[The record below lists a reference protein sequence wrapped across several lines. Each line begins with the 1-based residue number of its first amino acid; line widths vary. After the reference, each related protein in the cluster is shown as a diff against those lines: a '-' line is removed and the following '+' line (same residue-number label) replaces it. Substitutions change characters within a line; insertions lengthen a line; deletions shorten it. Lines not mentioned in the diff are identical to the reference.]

1 MLANARIVALLLA
14 LSVSVITTSF
24 LSLLDDITFGAL
36 FLCFVLSF
44 SSTYIL
50 SFITIEFFIFG
61 EINKIYDRFNALKD
75 ENLSKIDLTRKRGN
89 SNNPITKINDE
100 IFTYAEVKQREIAEL
115 KRAEE
120 FRRQFIADI
129 SHELKT
135 PIFAAQGFVHTL
147 LDGAV
152 KDKSVRNKFLKKAAK
167 SLDGLD
173 TLVQDLLTISQM
185 ETGTIKMNFSTF
197 HLYTLICEVFDQFES
212 KADKKDIQ
220 LLLDPTIDREAFV
233 YADEEKIY
241 RVLLNLISNALKY
254 KQEDEPSF
262 VTVNIQSLDGD
273 DYVEVTVADNGV
285 GIPKEDI
292 KRIFERFYRVEKS
305 RSKDKGGTG
314 LGLSIVKHVL
324 EKHDSSIKVISQVG
338 KGSVFSFKLKK
349 GDMGITEQE
358 LEEEL
363 P

>member
-1 MLANARIVALLLA
+1 MLANARVVALLLA
-14 LSVSVITTSF
+14 LSVAVITTSF
-24 LSLLDDITFGAL
+24 LTLVEGISLITL
-36 FLCFVLSF
+36 ILCFVLSF
-44 SSTYIL
+44 SSSYIL
-50 SFITIEFFIFG
+50 SFITLEFFIFG
-61 EINKIYDRFNALKD
+61 EINKIYDRLNALKS
-75 ENLSKIDLTRKRGN
+75 ENLSRIQFEQRRRGG
-89 SNNPITKINDE
+89 SNPISKINDE
-100 IFTYAEVKQREIAEL
+100 IFTYAEVKQREIEEL
-115 KRAEE
+115 KRSEE

-152 KDKSVRNKFLKKAAK
+152 KDKTVRTKFLKKAAK

-185 ETGTIKMNFSTF
+185 ETGTIKMQFSHF
-197 HLYTLICEVFDQFES
+197 NLYKLICEVFDQFES

-220 LLLDPTIDREAFV
+220 LMMDANIDKEAFV
-233 YADEEKIY
+233 CADEEKIY

-254 KQEDEPSF
+254 KREEEASF
-262 VTVNIQSLDGD
+262 VTINAQRTGDGW
-273 DYVEVTVADNGV
+273 VEVNVADNGV

-292 KRIFERFYRVEKS
+292 MRIFERFYRVDKS

-324 EKHDSSIKVISQVG
+324 EKHNSNIKVISQVG
-338 KGSVFSFKLKK
+338 KGSVFYFKLKEGK
-349 GDMGITEQE
+349 PEEIGME
-358 LEEEL
+358 LEKTAK